1 MSKQTSVQ
9 DTQRA
14 VTRTTPAE
22 ARYKQL
28 ARRTMFDLNLLGDAA
43 MSANVALKHL
53 ARIKRARREMKD
65 LVQDLSRQNCAE
77 RSHGAPPKSI
87 IEGEN
92 T

>member
-9 DTQRA
+9 DTQR
-14 VTRTTPAE
+14 
-22 ARYKQL
+22 
-28 ARRTMFDLNLLGDAA
+28 
-43 MSANVALKHL
+43 
-53 ARIKRARREMKD
+53 
-65 LVQDLSRQNCAE
+65 AE